1 MRFALL
7 LFVASRLPAE
17 PAEQYGRGVFRGAP
31 VTFRVLNGRAIF
43 DSDIDL
49 GPAGELDAP
58 AGSRASI
65 YLTSP
70 LGRWP
75 NGAIPYVVDPD
86 VPTPQRILD
95 AASMWNSLTPIR
107 LAPRA
112 GEANYLRFKREQNS
126 GV

>member
-17 PAEQYGRGVFRGAP
+17 RAEQYGRGVFRGAP

-49 GPAGELDAP
+49 GPADELDAP

-75 NGAIPYVVDPD
+75 NAAIPYIVDPA
-86 VPTPQRILD
+86 VPTPQRILN
-95 AASMWNSLTPIR
+95 APPMWNSLPPIR
-107 LAPRA
+107 LPRRA
-112 GEANYLRFKREQNS
+112 ARANSFRFNPNQ
-126 GV
+126 